1 MPTNWIVA
9 DAPPTVTLTAWMG
22 LGRAPIAV
30 PDAGAD
36 PVAIAGDTVPAP
48 AMNRATIWPRAAL
61 VLGTGAPPESVK
73 IPGAAAVT
81 AKDRDALC
89 PLLLTVR
96 VATVFA
102 GVW

>member
-1 MPTNWIVA
+1 MTNWIGGG
-9 DAPPTVTLTAWMG
+9 APPTVTVTAWMG
-22 LGRAPIAV
+22 FGRAAIAV

-36 PVAIAGDTVPAP
+36 PVATAGDTAPAP
-48 AMNRATIWPRAAL
+48 AMNRVTIWPRAAL
-61 VLGTGAPPESVK
+61 VSGTGAPLESVK

-81 AKDRDALC
+81 AKDLEALC

-96 VATVFA
+96 VATAFG